1 MEPQTSNT
9 RSPMQ
14 YPITSTYRIGSDHFN
29 ASKFWH
35 EQHHPCRFLDRTKV
49 TANVVDIEADAQT
62 VLHAA
67 AVQDIGG
74 GMYQVW
80 LAFTNESW
88 TLSIGPIRD
97 GGNLRDLALL

>member
-1 MEPQTSNT
+1 
-9 RSPMQ
+9 
-14 YPITSTYRIGSDHFN
+14 
-29 ASKFWH
+29 
-35 EQHHPCRFLDRTKV
+35 V

-97 GGNLRDLALL
+97 GGNLRDLALLSMVVSMNEARDAMPLCLAVHSL

>member
-1 MEPQTSNT
+1 MDLIQIYTSK
-9 RSPMQ
+9 
-14 YPITSTYRIGSDHFN
+14 Y
-29 ASKFWH
+29 WH
-35 EQHHPCRFLDRTKV
+35 EQHLPRRFLDRTKV

-88 TLSIGPIRD
+88 TPSIGLVRD
-97 GGNLRDLALL
+97 GGNLRNLALL